1 MKTLIYSIFYLSVVT
16 AVGYLA
22 YSNASS
28 KAWFSSLFSNES
40 QGKSTQEMLVDIT
53 QSINEQFQTLQQ
65 KNEAQSKT
73 IALLEQQMNEI
84 KIQMKGMSG
93 TAEKK
98 QKEQQHKTEEQLVK
112 QNKVKAPE
120 ETLARKIE
128 DNPNT
133 QQQDMQAIAQR
144 KMSLREIADNMN
156 MKALNNL
163 NPG

>member
-1 MKTLIYSIFYLSVVT
+1 MKTLIYSIFYLSVIT

-28 KAWFSSLFSNES
+28 KAWFSSLLSNES

-65 KNEAQSKT
+65 KNETQSKT

-84 KIQMKGMSG
+84 KTQMKGMSEA
-93 TAEKK
+93 AEEN
-98 QKEQQHKTEEQLVK
+98 QKEQQHQTKVQLVK
-112 QNKVKAPE
+112 QNKVKTPVD
-120 ETLARKIE
+120 TLGIKVQ
-128 DNPNT
+128 DNHHT
-133 QQQDMQAIAQR
+133 QQQDVQAIAQR

>member
-28 KAWFSSLFSNES
+28 KAWFSNLFSSEN

-65 KNEAQSKT
+65 KNETQSKT

-84 KIQMKGMSG
+84 KTQMKGMSEA
-93 TAEKK
+93 AEEN
-98 QKEQQHKTEEQLVK
+98 QKEQQHKTEEQFVK
-112 QNKVKAPE
+112 QSKVKAPE
-120 ETLARKIE
+120 DTLATKFK
-128 DNPNT
+128 DSHHT